1 MIRTVRRYSVL
12 GSYPGFS
19 SQTGKV
25 RNSDEVTRKLSVLRG
40 VFSDMTFPFT
50 MEQAISAFGRTTIR
64 TGVIRQPDVATVVT
78 VL

>member
-1 MIRTVRRYSVL
+1 MRTIGRYSVL
-12 GSYPGFS
+12 GSHPGFS

-40 VFSDMTFPFT
+40 VFSMTFPFT
-50 MEQAISAFGRTTIR
+50 MEHAISAFGRMTIR